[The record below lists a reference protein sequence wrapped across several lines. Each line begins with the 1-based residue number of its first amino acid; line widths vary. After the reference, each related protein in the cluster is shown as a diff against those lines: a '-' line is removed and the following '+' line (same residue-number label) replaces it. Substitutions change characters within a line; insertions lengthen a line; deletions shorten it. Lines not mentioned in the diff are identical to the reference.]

1 MYKVKIS
8 IFFQSE
14 KNMIQGYIFI
24 YLTEFFFEFVQIMS
38 FKKHLEQVC
47 SSGYM
52 FTYLSMIQILIHVD
66 CPQITMPSRG
76 KHTYVD
82 Y

>member
-8 IFFQSE
+8 IFFTQ
-14 KNMIQGYIFI
+14 KKIMIQEYIFI
-24 YLTEFFFEFVQIMS
+24 YLIEFFFEFVQITS

-47 SSGYM
+47 SLGYM
-52 FTYLSMIQILIHVD
+52 FTYLSMIQILIHVE